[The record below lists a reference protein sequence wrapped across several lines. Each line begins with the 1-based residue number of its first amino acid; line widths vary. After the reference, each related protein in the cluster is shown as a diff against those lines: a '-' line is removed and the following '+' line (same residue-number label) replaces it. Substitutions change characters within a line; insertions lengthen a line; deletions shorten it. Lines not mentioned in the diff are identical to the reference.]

1 MLVVDD
7 VGQVLA
13 VNVLLED
20 PHGDLVLELVAI
32 QHIAADDLG
41 DGRAPVSRA
50 NDANLLLLP
59 WLGQELTHAQVCLFL
74 CKAYVACL
82 LAATQAQALKTSSR
96 RRSQHGREERDA
108 QHNSRACERDECT
121 G

>member
-74 CKAYVACL
+74 CKATVCCMPA
-82 LAATQAQALKTSSR
+82 
-96 RRSQHGREERDA
+96 GRHA
-108 QHNSRACERDECT
+108 GAGSPDE
-121 G
+121 

>member
-13 VNVLLED
+13 IDVLLED

-32 QHIAADDLG
+32 QHVAAHDLG

-59 WLGQELTHAQVCLFL
+59 WLGQELATARDKSKLSYALLLWKATVWCMPAGHHAG
-74 CKAYVACL
+74 AG
-82 LAATQAQALKTSSR
+82 
-96 RRSQHGREERDA
+96 SQ
-108 QHNSRACERDECT
+108 DE
-121 G
+121 